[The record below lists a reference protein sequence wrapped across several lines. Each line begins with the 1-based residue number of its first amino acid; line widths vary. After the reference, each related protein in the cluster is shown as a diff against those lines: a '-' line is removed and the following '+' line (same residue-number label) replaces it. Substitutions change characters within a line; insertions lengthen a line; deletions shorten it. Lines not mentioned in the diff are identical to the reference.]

1 MRSNKPRSQPQPPEE
16 NIQSFIAGA
25 ERQESSAYPWQSP
38 NVRPDVTKVFNLRLP
53 EDVYLKLKYLSDK
66 QRRRSM
72 QTICQDAIEPYIEQ
86 ELKKLLDSGLWYHS
100 SMVLF

>member
-1 MRSNKPRSQPQPPEE
+1 MRSNKPRTQSQPPEAD
-16 NIQSFIAGA
+16 IKDFIAGA
-25 ERQESSAYPWQSP
+25 ERADSDLYPWQDP

-86 ELKKLLDSGLWYHS
+86 ELKKLLDSS
-100 SMVLF
+100 Q

>member
-1 MRSNKPRSQPQPPEE
+1 MRSNKPRTQSQAPEAD
-16 NIQSFIAGA
+16 IKDFIAGA
-25 ERQESSAYPWQSP
+25 ERQESRAYPWQAA

-86 ELKKLLDSGLWYHS
+86 ELKKLLDSEQ
-100 SMVLF
+100 